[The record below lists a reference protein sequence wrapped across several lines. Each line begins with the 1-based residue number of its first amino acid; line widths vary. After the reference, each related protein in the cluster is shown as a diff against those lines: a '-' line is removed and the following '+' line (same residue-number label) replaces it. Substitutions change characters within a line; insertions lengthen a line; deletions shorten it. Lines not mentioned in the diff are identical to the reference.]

1 MVSQEWDRAIGRYDP
16 TMGVTLTVPTVLR
29 SLTSGAKNV
38 EVDGST
44 VSEVLDA
51 LEGAH
56 PGFKSRLIDDEGN
69 LNRFMNIFVD
79 DDDVRFLQGLDTKV
93 PEGATVTIMQAVAGG

>member
-1 MVSQEWDRAIGRYDP
+1 
-16 TMGVTLTVPTVLR
+16 MGVTLTVPTVLR
-29 SLTSGAKNV
+29 SLTGGAKNV
-38 EVDGST
+38 EVEGAT
-44 VSEVLDA
+44 VAAVLDD
-51 LEGAH
+51 LEAAH

-93 PEGATVTIMQAVAGG
+93 PDGASVTIMQAVAGG